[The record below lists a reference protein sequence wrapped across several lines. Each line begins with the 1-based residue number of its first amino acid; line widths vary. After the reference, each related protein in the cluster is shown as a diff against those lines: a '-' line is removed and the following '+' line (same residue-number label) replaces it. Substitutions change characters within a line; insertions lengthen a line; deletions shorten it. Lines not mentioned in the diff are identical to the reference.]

1 MGKRLNDIG
10 SYIVGWNEVQVQCL
24 YVEDLFNSIKRE
36 GIYLWDIVKVNQY
49 TVSFKIFTFSYG
61 SLLELSESF
70 GSRQSIDV
78 QVVDSGGFIED
89 LIRYKLRTGLLA
101 GFLLSVILL
110 VVMTSFIWKIEISGL
125 DSIPE
130 DMLLDSLAENG
141 IFVGALTSGH
151 DFREIRYNIL
161 HDYESIAYIT
171 VNIRGC
177 KAEVE
182 VDESIVPPELRD
194 TEPCN
199 LFAKSDGQIVFIE
212 TYQGIPQV
220 KKYEAVRKGELLVSG
235 VYNSKVI
242 GYRLV
247 HADAEIKART
257 RRTYEEFCSF
267 SSVEIVETGR
277 TDVLYTLKIFGLELE
292 LPFFNNIKYE
302 YYEEVSDETDLCIGS
317 NIVLPISLVKTV
329 VYEHE
334 KQDILYTEDEAKAYI
349 EKYLD
354 EIMRIDL
361 HGIEIEN
368 AEKSFTVTGDGV
380 YCVYDLT
387 VIEDICEER
396 KIEVEI
402 ID

>member
-1 MGKRLNDIG
+1 M
-10 SYIVGWNEVQVQCL
+10 
-24 YVEDLFNSIKRE
+24 
-36 GIYLWDIVKVNQY
+36 
-49 TVSFKIFTFSYG
+49 
-61 SLLELSESF
+61 
-70 GSRQSIDV
+70 DV

-89 LIRYKLRTGLLA
+89 LLRYKLRTGLLA

-125 DSIPE
+125 NSIPE
-130 DMLLDSLAENG
+130 NMLLDSLAENG

-161 HDYESIAYIT
+161 HDYETIAYIT

-199 LFAKSDGQIVFIE
+199 LFAKRDGQIVFIE
-212 TYQGIPQV
+212 TYQGLPQV

-277 TDVLYTLKIFGLELE
+277 TDVLYTLKIFGLEIE
-292 LPFFNNIKYE
+292 LPFFNNIKFE
-302 YYEEVSDETDLCIGS
+302 YYEEVSEETELCLGKD
-317 NIVLPISLVKTV
+317 IVLPISLVTIQPTASIPKSGLLQACVRLT
-329 VYEHE
+329 
-334 KQDILYTEDEAKAYI
+334 KAAQT
-349 EKYLD
+349 
-354 EIMRIDL
+354 MRTKLRRI
-361 HGIEIEN
+361 
-368 AEKSFTVTGDGV
+368 
-380 YCVYDLT
+380 
-387 VIEDICEER
+387 
-396 KIEVEI
+396 
-402 ID
+402 